1 MFMLRHILQIIVQLR
16 ASGCEPVLP
25 DPADTLFRYAQRL
38 EQQLRLERAY
48 QDPAAMYDA
57 CNFAQF
63 LISWIGLEQAAEP
76 LPPELLTLFL
86 SSMD

>member
-1 MFMLRHILQIIVQLR
+1 MFVLRHILQIIVHLR

-38 EQQLRLERAY
+38 ERQLNQVRIH
-48 QDPAAMYDA
+48 QDPDAICDA

-63 LISWIGLEQAAEP
+63 LIGWIGIEQAAEP
-76 LPPELLTLFL
+76 LPPQLLALLF
-86 SSMD
+86 SSID